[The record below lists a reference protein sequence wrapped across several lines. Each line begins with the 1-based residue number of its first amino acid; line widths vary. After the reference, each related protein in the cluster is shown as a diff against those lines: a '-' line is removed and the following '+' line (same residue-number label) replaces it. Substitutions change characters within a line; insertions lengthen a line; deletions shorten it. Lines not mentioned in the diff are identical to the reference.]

1 MMRGAAS
8 AMVVE
13 SANAVLAEIFGP
25 DSRAFVEAMYLK
37 NEILGIRVAG
47 SAGSMEI
54 RLREREII
62 DKISEKFGG
71 QMVKK
76 IKFIC

>member
-54 RLREREII
+54 RLREFFHPFNLLLEEVVGER
-62 DKISEKFGG
+62 FGY
-71 QMVKK
+71 
-76 IKFIC
+76 